1 MLVRP
6 RGGPRRLL
14 EKGSAQR
21 FLFPSRS
28 YQRGVELSEVAP
40 PLPALLALSGRFC
53 GDALPDPVVSS
64 DSQLWIEFRSS
75 SSWVGKGFS
84 AVYEGTAPPGHCRA
98 FTWLMT
104 LE

>member
-14 EKGSAQR
+14 AEGSSQR
-21 FLFPSRS
+21 FFLFHRFVTNLVSTWKW
-28 YQRGVELSEVAP
+28 
-40 PLPALLALSGRFC
+40 PLLLFCALAGRFC
-53 GDALPDPVVSS
+53 GDALPDPVVSA

-84 AVYEGTAPPGHCRA
+84 AVYEGTASMRRC
-98 FTWLMT
+98 
-104 LE
+104 